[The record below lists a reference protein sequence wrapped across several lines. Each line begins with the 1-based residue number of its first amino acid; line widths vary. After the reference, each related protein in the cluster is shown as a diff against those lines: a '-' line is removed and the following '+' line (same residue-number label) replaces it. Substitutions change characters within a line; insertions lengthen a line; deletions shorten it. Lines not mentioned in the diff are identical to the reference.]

1 MKSVNKSLSI
11 RTNNKTAQSVR
22 ASLDKATRQEET
34 PLSKPLDHDALT
46 TFLGTKIT
54 TP

>member
-1 MKSVNKSLSI
+1 MSKVRYKVTSMKSVNRSLSI

-34 PLSKPLDHDALT
+34 P
-46 TFLGTKIT
+46 
-54 TP
+54 